1 MPTYIQGSWPPNK
14 GCPVAVQIAWV
25 RSGENTARLVF
36 LLLFIVLVFI
46 LCRFYF
52 RISRAFAIQ
61 QCASMSFNVDHS
73 YTFPEREEKK
83 AREAKKEKKK
93 EETLAQSLTPFC
105 TYFWLNFYIVQCS
118 A

>member
-52 RISRAFAIQ
+52 RISRAVAIR

-73 YTFPEREEKK
+73 YTFPERRNRIINSSWYLLVFFF
-83 AREAKKEKKK
+83 REMFVSD
-93 EETLAQSLTPFC
+93 QR
-105 TYFWLNFYIVQCS
+105 
-118 A
+118 